1 MFYHPTKT
9 LDVAFLPFFQFSNI
23 DFAVEWLN
31 KETFF
36 MLLIFRLMQ
45 DFKDI
50 IDLAYAIINIV
61 Q

>member
-50 IDLAYAIINIV
+50 IDLAYTIINIV
-61 Q
+61 

>member
-9 LDVAFLPFFQFSNI
+9 LDVAFLSFFQFSNI

-45 DFKDI
+45 DFKNI
-50 IDLAYAIINIV
+50 IDLVYTIINIV

>member
-1 MFYHPTKT
+1 MIYHPTKT
-9 LDVAFLPFFQFSNI
+9 LDVAFLSFFQFSNI

>member
-50 IDLAYAIINIV
+50 IDLAYTIINIV

>member
-50 IDLAYAIINIV
+50 IDLAYTIINTV
-61 Q
+61 